1 MDKIWLVIKRE
12 YLARVKKRSFLLAT
26 LLTPL
31 IFPALMGIIVWVAL
45 EERDSQ
51 ALRIIEVVDENKLFF
66 LESSE
71 QYAFSFSDVSP
82 EEGKKLVQEGDRY
95 GFLLIPKIDLAD
107 PQGIVYYGEDN
118 PNMNFIMRLENRL
131 KKKIEEQR
139 LVRSGIDPKVISE
152 VRTDVSIRSIRLDD
166 EGTESVSNA
175 TVNYAIGFVAGILIY
190 MFIFI
195 YGNQIMQGVIEEKS
209 NRIIEILV
217 SSIKPFQLMMGK
229 IIGVAGVGLT
239 QFLIWVVL
247 IGGLTTLVTGYL
259 GMQLPQEQAME
270 LAVQDMPTEEF
281 TEAVPMDSDVAEIL
295 QVINGIDFFT
305 ITMSFIFYFLG
316 GYLLYGALFA
326 AIGSAVDAPSEA
338 QQFMFPVTIPLLVA
352 YMGLFVF
359 VLNDPNST
367 TSFWLSIIPLSS
379 PIGMMGRVSYGVPW
393 YELLLSMGLLVLG
406 FLATTWVAAKI
417 YRIGILMHGT
427 KPSYKLLWK
436 WIKSSE

>member
-1 MDKIWLVIKRE
+1 MNKVWLVIKRE
-12 YLARVKKRSFLLAT
+12 YTSRVKKKSFLLAT

-31 IFPALMGIIVWVAL
+31 IFPAMMGLFVWLAV
-45 EERDSQ
+45 EERENQ
-51 ALRIIEVVDENKLFF
+51 KLRIIEVVDENKLFF
-66 LESSE
+66 LESSD
-71 QYAFSFSDVSP
+71 QHAFSFSDASID
-82 EEGKKLVQEGDRY
+82 EGKQLVQDGDRY
-95 GFLLIPKIDLAD
+95 GFLYIPKIDLKN
-107 PQGIVYYGEDN
+107 PEGIIYYGEEN
-118 PNMNFIMRLENRL
+118 PNMSFISRLENNLR
-131 KKKIEEQR
+131 KRIEEQR
-139 LVRSGIDPKVISE
+139 LLESGIDPKVINE
-152 VRTDVSIRSIRLDD
+152 VRTDVSIRSIQLDA
-166 EGTESVSNA
+166 EGTETVSDA
-175 TVNYAIGFVAGILIY
+175 TVNYAIGFVSGILIY

-239 QFLIWVVL
+239 QLLIWLVL

-259 GMQLPQEQAME
+259 GMQMPQEQAME
-270 LAVQDMPTEEF
+270 LANPEMAQAME
-281 TEAVPMDSDVAEIL
+281 SNSNVAEIL
-295 QVINGIDFFT
+295 QVIAGIDF
-305 ITMSFIFYFLG
+305 IAIALSFMFFFLG

-359 VLNDPNST
+359 VLNDPNSS

-379 PIGMMGRVSYGVPW
+379 PIAMMGRVSFGVPW
-393 YELLLSMGLLVLG
+393 YEMLLSMGLLILG
-406 FLATTWVAAKI
+406 FLATTWIAGKI

-436 WIKSSE
+436 WIRSSD